1 MPFSVTVNVF
11 WCELYKKVNMKL
23 DKHRLK
29 ISTSKMKFK
38 LSVLFCHWGDKISV
52 AISLSC
58 EIFNAVSAEK
68 SWLAWIRTSCIGTK
82 EKGTCLQL
90 SYRYEVH
97 VESIWRIVQ
106 SR

>member
-11 WCELYKKVNMKL
+11 WCELYKNVNKKL
-23 DKHRLK
+23 DKHRSK

-38 LSVLFCHWGDKISV
+38 LSVLFCHWGDIV

-68 SWLAWIRTSCIGTK
+68 KLACMDKDKSGRHQGK
-82 EKGTCLQL
+82 RNL
-90 SYRYEVH
+90 S
-97 VESIWRIVQ
+97 ST
-106 SR
+106 